1 METTMH
7 YLRAITLDGD
17 IQYDCKT
24 AKTPEEIAKLI
35 ELGFTK
41 ADEIDGIHLY
51 RKRK

>member
-24 AKTPEEIAKLI
+24 AKTPEEITKLI
-35 ELGFTK
+35 ELGYTL
-41 ADEIDGIHLY
+41 ADTIDNIHFY

>member
-1 METTMH
+1 MH
-7 YLRAITLDGD
+7 YLRAIVLDGEEEY
-17 IQYDCKT
+17 ICKT
-24 AKTPEEIAKLI
+24 AKTLEEASKLI